1 MNILYFS
8 FEFPP
13 YFVGGLG
20 TYAYEMSRRFARLGH
35 SVTLF
40 AMNPGDATTTDLV
53 EGVEVHRPLLADATD
68 LLPCVVP
75 EDIKYWPPKSQ
86 RYFADVL
93 MYNILSATKAVN
105 LLVGKNNRKF
115 DLIVSH
121 DWLGSMAGIIC
132 KRMLQL
138 PFILH
143 LHSIEEGRS
152 GDGSVTIKSL
162 EKQAGK
168 IADRIITVSYAMRD
182 QLVSLG
188 YQEAKIRVVY
198 NGIDEQKY
206 SPERIPEE
214 KIKEFRDSL
223 GIGNDPLILFV
234 GRLAWIKGADVLV
247 RAMPLILR
255 EVPNAKLLILGKGD
269 QEGMIKDMVEH
280 MGLQKSVILEYRY
293 VKEEDRILRYAA
305 CDVAVFPSKYEPFGL
320 VCTEA
325 MSMGKPVVVGARGV
339 SGMREQVVPWGP
351 DRCGAHVNPDDPSD
365 IAKFVIEIL
374 KDDALRRQMG
384 KNARKRVLE
393 KFSIQKI
400 AEETAKVYEETIQE
414 FSRG

>member
-68 LLPCVVP
+68 LLPCIVP

-132 KRMLQL
+132 KRMLKL

-152 GDGSVTIKSL
+152 GDGSATIKSL
-162 EKQAGK
+162 ERQGGK

-198 NGIDEQKY
+198 NGIDERKY
-206 SPERIPEE
+206 DPERVPEE
-214 KIKEFRDSL
+214 KVREFRNSL
-223 GIGNDPLILFV
+223 GIGDDPLIFFV

-247 RAMPLILR
+247 RAMPLILQ

-269 QEGMIKDMVEH
+269 QEGMIKEMVEH
-280 MGLQKSVILEYRY
+280 MGIQKSVILEYKY
-293 VKEEDRILRYAA
+293 VNEEDRILRYAA

-351 DRCGAHVNPDDPSD
+351 ERCGAHINPDDPSD
-365 IAKFVIEIL
+365 IAKFVVEIL
-374 KDDALRRQMG
+374 KDDALKRQMG
-384 KNARKRVLE
+384 KNARRRVLE
-393 KFSIQKI
+393 KFTIQKI
-400 AEETAKVYEETIQE
+400 AEETSKVYEETVQE
-414 FSRG
+414 LSKQ